1 LSIPGYLEYL
11 YVCVT
16 GTYSVENEPSCQPGA
31 SARRPHKIWVLHPLR
46 RAGTGP
52 STARGGFGG
61 RLETVFK
68 CKICPYTGGVNHATT
83 TYPNPGHEFSA
94 QMAVLC
100 GYFRFL
106 FAYTVLM
113 FPGPESSKLVVV
125 QCKGCHE
132 NIPAPVEG
140 MPAQPIATRCPLC
153 HEHRRYLPSEV
164 FLGRLSHLMIRK
176 PVRTAD
182 GRVG

>member
-1 LSIPGYLEYL
+1 MRGHMPEQCCRHLPVLIGAHGP
-11 YVCVT
+11 T
-16 GTYSVENEPSCQPGA
+16 EPNSSGLWIIFA
-31 SARRPHKIWVLHPLR
+31 
-46 RAGTGP
+46 
-52 STARGGFGG
+52 
-61 RLETVFK
+61 
-68 CKICPYTGGVNHATT
+68 
-83 TYPNPGHEFSA
+83 FSSPT
-94 QMAVLC
+94 LI
-100 GYFRFL
+100 
-106 FAYTVLM
+106 LM

-125 QCKGCHE
+125 ECKGCHE

-182 GRVG
+182 GRPR